1 MPIDNYG
8 VFKGRA
14 ISRRLATGSSP
25 HYQIQLVD
33 ESGTH
38 FRVAIN
44 VLSQTAPSEVM
55 FYMKPFFIHPLTAI
69 VKELSSGFNPLVSQ
83 PNSGALDFI
92 RGNLFPPEL
101 MTPLPVDVL
110 GPDND
115 LNEKLDQVLQ
125 RAMSDEDAIVYAF
138 GQRWGPENKADNYFG
153 FQPGNGIHDIHM
165 NQGNVG
171 RFKNDDG
178 VWQDGGLIFEFP
190 NQNQWT
196 AVFLKFQSQSWHTD
210 DHTGHTTVVNEPDP
224 EEPTNP
230 DPVHPQPTENLPDGL
245 VRIVA
250 AMVNSKESPEKE
262 WVFLVNRSDRSL
274 SLDGWQLADKQKAK
288 MPLSGT
294 FDPGAILKIDIVP
307 PVALSNKG
315 GIITVLNSNGLK
327 VDGVS
332 YTRGQA
338 NQPGWTIV
346 F

>member
-1 MPIDNYG
+1 MPIANYG
-8 VFKGRA
+8 VFKGRP

-33 ESGTH
+33 ENGTN

-44 VLSQTAPSEVM
+44 VLSRTAPSEVM
-55 FYMKPFFIHPLTAI
+55 FYVKPFFIHPITAV
-69 VKELSSGFNPLVSQ
+69 VKPLSSGFHPLASQ
-83 PNSGALDFI
+83 PDSGALDFI
-92 RGNLFPPEL
+92 RGNLFPPGM
-101 MTPLPVDVL
+101 MTPLPISVP

-115 LNEKLDQVLQ
+115 LNEKLDQVVQ
-125 RAMSDEDAIVYAF
+125 RAMSDEKALVYAF

-153 FQPGNGIHDIHM
+153 FKPGNGIHDIHM

-171 RFKNDDG
+171 RFVNDDG
-178 VWQDGGLIFEFP
+178 VWQDGGLLFEFP

-210 DHTGHTTVVNEPDP
+210 DQTGHTINEPGP
-224 EEPTNP
+224 EDHINP
-230 DPVHPQPTENLPDGL
+230 DPVQPQPTENLPDGL
-245 VRIVA
+245 VRILA

-262 WVFLVNRSDRSL
+262 WVYLLNTSDRSI
-274 SLDGWQLADKQKAK
+274 SLAGWQLADKQKAK

-294 FDPGAILKIDIVP
+294 LAPGAILKVDIVP

-315 GIITVLNSNGLK
+315 GIISILNANGLK

-332 YTRGQA
+332 YTREQA
-338 NQPGWTIV
+338 NQPGWIIV